1 LISAHQNNLKILKNI
16 YFKQKI
22 IKIFKFFLKIFL
34 KHKNKWDINQYNIKK
49 IKFMRIVFMVDVD
62 ENIVYFQAKFSNRV
76 SNLLLNCSYLS
87 SNTEIVVD
95 MLIFVFK

>member
-1 LISAHQNNLKILKNI
+1 
-16 YFKQKI
+16 
-22 IKIFKFFLKIFL
+22 
-34 KHKNKWDINQYNIKK
+34 
-49 IKFMRIVFMVDVD
+49 MRIIFMVDVD

-76 SNLLLNCSYLS
+76 SNLLLNCPYFS